1 MSGFPAARPLL
12 RLGLLAAA
20 AIAMLPAA
28 RPAQAQ
34 GADGRPVADIVV
46 DAPAALVD
54 PVRSAVV
61 ARVGEPLD
69 ATDVRRAIQNIYAL
83 GRVSDVQ
90 VAEENTG
97 NGVRL
102 RFRVLPAA
110 RVEAIRFEGSSPLG
124 RRDLRNAL
132 STAQGDRI
140 TRALLEE
147 QAARVQEALSDRGYL
162 GAVVEPELLL
172 SADLLS
178 GTLVFHLRPG
188 AATRLDRL
196 GFVGDLG
203 ITEAAAREAFGLRE
217 GGVFRYDQLGEGI
230 ERLRRSLAENRF
242 FYANVEIE
250 DQALNQAQNTADLVL
265 RIDAGPLVNLQFR
278 GWDRSEEELRSM
290 LPFVESASVADWI
303 LNQARADLI
312 AELQRQGYWKPLVSY
327 GRVRD
332 EEGRNVEV
340 TFTVAPVRRTALR
353 RVELRGNTAFPE
365 QQLLELLQT
374 HASGVLRG
382 ARFSSAT
389 WEEDQRNLVAFYRGA
404 GFLQARIVD
413 APVRYDP
420 DLDGLVAVMEIDEGG
435 RTHVSELQIDIL
447 GELDEYGIDSSGWVD
462 QLTTRGGGPFDP
474 DAVRQ
479 DETRLRILLS
489 NQGFPRAQV
498 RSEVDEGEDP
508 YQVDVRFTVQ
518 PGRRARVGTVLISG
532 NETVR
537 DDVIR
542 RQLTLVPGSPF
553 TQESV
558 ILSQSRLYRLG
569 IFARVDIDT
578 AVPDTIEAEPTVVVR
593 VTEGSS
599 RRLSWGLGYSTDEQ
613 VRGTFVLGED
623 NLWGLNHRATMSVR
637 ASFVEQ
643 RARFIYTDPY
653 LLGRRLEGS
662 LVGYY
667 ENTAEEGYNVQ
678 RVGVSAQVVK
688 RHTSWLSSIWRYSYR
703 DQQTY
708 DVQIDPADLQP
719 EDTDALV
726 GSLGYSLLIDTRPNP
741 IDPRSGSYHS
751 VDVEWAS
758 RAFGSQPDYIKLFA
772 RSYKYWEAPG
782 NSVFVAAARAGLA
795 VPYRDSIVPLPN
807 RFLAGGSTSL
817 RGYGRNL
824 AGPTDANGN
833 PLGGNVLL
841 IGNLEYRFP
850 VRSSLG
856 GVIFTDIGNV
866 FANPDTVALSRVS
879 VTVGLGVRYGTPIGP
894 LRLDWG
900 YLLEA
905 PSDQGTARIHF
916 AIGQAF

>member
-1 MSGFPAARPLL
+1 MSGVASLHRFLRVALL
-12 RLGLLAAA
+12 GAA
-20 AIAMLPAA
+20 AIAALSAA
-28 RPAQAQ
+28 RPARAQ
-34 GADGRPVADIVV
+34 TADGRPIAEIVV
-46 DAPAALVD
+46 EAPAALRD
-54 PVRSAVV
+54 PVRSAVT

-69 ATDVRRAIQNIYAL
+69 ETDVRRSIQNIYAL

-90 VAEENTG
+90 VDSEDSRG
-97 NGVRL
+97 GLLL
-102 RFRVLPAA
+102 RFKVLPAA
-110 RVEAIRFEGSSPLG
+110 RVEAILFEGDSPLR

-132 STAQGDRI
+132 STTQGDRI

-147 QAARVQEALSDRGYL
+147 QAARVQTALSDRGYL

-172 SADLLS
+172 SADGLS

-188 AATRLDRL
+188 EATRLARL

-203 ITEAAAREAFGLRE
+203 ISEPAARAAFGLQE
-217 GGVFRYDQLGEGI
+217 GGVFRYDQLGAGVEQV
-230 ERLRRSLAENRF
+230 RRRLAENRF
-242 FYANVEIE
+242 FYATVEID
-250 DQALNQAQNTADLVL
+250 DQALNQAENTADLVL
-265 RIDAGPLVNLQFR
+265 RIDAGPRVDLQFR
-278 GWDRSEEELRSM
+278 GWDRSPEELQSM

-332 EEGRNVEV
+332 DDGRNIAV
-340 TFTVAPVRRTALR
+340 TFTVAPVRRTEVK
-353 RVELRGNTAFPE
+353 RVELRGNSTFPE

-374 HASGVLRG
+374 HSSGALRG
-382 ARFSSAT
+382 ARFSSVT
-389 WEEDQRNLVAFYRGA
+389 WEEDQRNLIAFYRRA

-413 APVRYDP
+413 APVSYET
-420 DLDGLVAVMEIDEGG
+420 DLDGLLAVLQVEEGG
-435 RTHVSELQIDIL
+435 RSHVGELQIDVL
-447 GELDEYGIDSSGWVD
+447 GEIDEYGIDSSAWVG
-462 QLTTRGGGPFDP
+462 QLAIQGGGPFDP

-498 RSEVDEGEDP
+498 RSEVVEGEDP
-508 YQVDVRFTVQ
+508 YQVDVRFTIQ
-518 PGRRARVGTVLISG
+518 PGRRTRVGTVLISG

-537 DDVIR
+537 EDVIR
-542 RQLTLVPGSPF
+542 RQLTIYPGSPY
-553 TQESV
+553 TQDSV
-558 ILSQSRLYRLG
+558 ILSQSRLYQLG
-569 IFARVDIDT
+569 IFARVDVDT
-578 AVPDTIEAEPTVVVR
+578 AVPDSIEVEPTVVVR

-599 RRLSWGLGYSTDEQ
+599 RRLSWGLGYSTEEQ
-613 VRGTFVLGED
+613 VRGLIVLGED
-623 NLWGLNHRATMSVR
+623 NLWGRNHRATMSVR
-637 ASFVEQ
+637 ASFAEQ

-667 ENTAEEGYNVQ
+667 ESVDEEGYKVQ
-678 RVGVSAQVVK
+678 RIGVSAQVVK
-688 RHTSWLSSIWRYSYR
+688 RHTNWLTSIWRYSYR
-703 DQQTY
+703 DQQTF

-726 GSLGYSLLIDTRPNP
+726 GSVSYSLLYDTRPNP
-741 IDPRSGSYHS
+741 IDPRSGSYHGI
-751 VDVEWAS
+751 DVEWA
-758 RAFGSQPDYIKLFA
+758 AKALGSQPDYVKLFG
-772 RSYKYWEAPG
+772 RSYWYWEVPG
-782 NSVFVAAARAGLA
+782 NGIFVAAARAGLA

-824 AGPTDANGN
+824 AGPTDPNGN

-856 GVIFTDIGNV
+856 GVIFTDVGNV
-866 FANPDTVALSRVS
+866 FTDWETVALSQVS
-879 VTVGLGVRYGTPIGP
+879 VTVGVGVRYGTPIGP

-905 PSDQGTARIHF
+905 PSDQGSSRIHF